1 MITIPEILLHHNLQF
16 FRQAVLA
23 ISSILSTGGQWGQ
36 LRGLLNRKEHKRL
49 QQVHLLSASFCSWLY
64 PLIVEVQIQI
74 TLASNCNSIKNHVFC
89 PHQGGGETMDRCR
102 EKEIGNRWGAPA
114 LRSHHW
120 LQNPANQSVQVGDD
134 EVLEVQGSSQVSG
147 RLCSR
152 HGSQPLGWQFCQDQC
167 YLSQGIYWR

>member
-64 PLIVEVQIQI
+64 PLRVEVQIQI
-74 TLASNCNSIKNHVFC
+74 TSTSNCKTIKNHVFC
-89 PHQGGGETMDRCR
+89 PHPGGGETMDRCG
-102 EKEIGNRWGAPA
+102 EKEITLEEKPGKTRLQYSLYTLLHHFISA
-114 LRSHHW
+114 LCFTQ
-120 LQNPANQSVQVGDD
+120 QN
-134 EVLEVQGSSQVSG
+134 
-147 RLCSR
+147 
-152 HGSQPLGWQFCQDQC
+152 
-167 YLSQGIYWR
+167 